1 MFEPLMYKRA
11 ISIFSPS
18 SAILFLGSW
27 MKKNSCRCH
36 SLKCFLSPLNSDG
49 SLIWER
55 SLLDTV
61 VVLIVEAG
69 MGDCNG
75 GLGVTGRVRVKL
87 DGMVDGI
94 GVSLAESLDQGD
106 PDCGGVVARDMGL

>member
-1 MFEPLMYKRA
+1 
-11 ISIFSPS
+11 
-18 SAILFLGSW
+18 

-36 SLKCFLSPLNSDG
+36 SLKCFLSPLNLDG

-55 SLLDTV
+55 SLPVTV
-61 VVLIVEAG
+61 VVLIVAVATEGCGGG
-69 MGDCNG
+69 MGECDG

-94 GVSLAESLDQGD
+94 GVSSTESSDRGD
-106 PDCGGVVARDMGL
+106 PD